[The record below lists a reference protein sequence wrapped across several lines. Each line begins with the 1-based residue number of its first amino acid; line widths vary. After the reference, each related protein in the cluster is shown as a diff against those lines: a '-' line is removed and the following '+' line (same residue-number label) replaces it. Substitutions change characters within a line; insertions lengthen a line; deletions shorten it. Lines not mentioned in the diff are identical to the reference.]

1 MTDKGI
7 ARQHHP
13 VCLADGTVIGEVT
26 SGTMSPSLNKAIGM
40 AYVQAGYAAAGTEIF
55 IDVRGRLLK
64 AEVAK
69 IPFL

>member
-1 MTDKGI
+1 
-7 ARQHHP
+7 
-13 VCLADGTVIGEVT
+13 
-26 SGTMSPSLNKAIGM
+26 MSPSLNKAIGM
-40 AYVQAGYAAAGTEIF
+40 AYVQSAYASAGNEIF